1 MPIPFPERRRAEQSK
16 VLTSGCTKAIGNF
29 AKLPNAT
36 LNHFVA
42 VWVVTRAAYT
52 VLYVNTG
59 SKAKSFIRTVVFNVG
74 IYYIMRIWFLA
85 LKALY

>member
-52 VLYVNTG
+52 VLYLNTG